1 MDETIRV
8 SEKGQIV
15 IPKRVRDEI
24 GIETGDELTL
34 NLADGKIILRK
45 KPRSYT
51 DYMLGL
57 HREAWGSI
65 DATEHVEKERKAWQ
79 KTE

>member
-1 MDETIRV
+1 MDETVRV

-34 NLADGKIILRK
+34 NLADGKITLRK

-57 HREAWGSI
+57 HREAWRGI
-65 DATEHVEKERKAWQ
+65 EAPEHVEKERKAWQ